1 MPSLL
6 PSLPAFIG
14 HLLRFG
20 LSSSLAIVLTLFL
33 SCGLMLNAYAA
44 PEQSKAAA
52 TPAAATK
59 TATTA
64 PASTSGSGKAASVS
78 TADPNANTSVI
89 DNTQTK
95 AQIQTLLDKD
105 AGLQLSND
113 LSTLGTNTK
122 DQVAVT
128 SESIKS
134 FTEQELSVASLGT
147 LLSNIEHM
155 DANPELHKNGSIG
168 PDQLIN
174 ALKKKLDERTTAIA
188 DDSNLDEDTKNR
200 ATTAITQAKKM
211 LEDYITLRTNAQKFA
226 QEQEQAQ
233 SLVAELEQNLAQANQ
248 TFTQEPPPIDSRDLE
263 VVNAL
268 NNELTTKLN
277 NLKHEIS
284 LVTAT
289 YNSLQTLPARNQNQ
303 ILQNNERIY
312 QLQQQI
318 DNLATSNLLQDEQIL
333 LPFEKLLK
341 QKQNILLQNEIR
353 SMSVLQD
360 VANYKIHIYNL
371 QKSYLENYL
380 TKVHA
385 HQSELLSEQSLIVEK
400 NKEDQENQQK
410 QEPLLPQLQSEIKN
424 NQDLS
429 ANIKRALAQQNQLQR
444 ALQEVDLAL
453 TATEQI
459 KRNIQEQLSDLSGS
473 IILTRLLNRQQ
484 GELPQIEMSF
494 NFDELI
500 PNLNLWIYD
509 LRGYREGIF
518 DVQNYINGIIKKT
531 AALESV
537 REQLEQVIRQRRV
550 LYEDLYGILSDSLTI
565 ANELRTKYN
574 ELQTNSQQ
582 VRSLI
587 NDHLFW
593 LASNQGI
600 SLDFFKSIGPN
611 IAQQASDLWQY
622 LCSDFLKPQNL
633 FNYLKIFFPI
643 IFIGTGFFLSRQYF
657 RNLTNKL
664 ALRLDKRT
672 DSYILT
678 PFAII
683 NHFFLIIPRVCL
695 ITLLGSMVI
704 FITLDN
710 FDDQIV
716 LTFYLSLHVIC
727 FLYVRH
733 IMEPNSLEQRHFEIS
748 PDKLANRRVII
759 DQLWFI
765 GIPMLTIANMR
776 EIEPTKLP
784 NDSIG
789 YLLMLLGFFY
799 LTIFAIVQA
808 KRLISKE
815 TPSMTTLTLLL
826 VGIITP
832 MTITVMLGLGYYY
845 TVIQL
850 LNRVA
855 ITLYLGFLY
864 LILSQTLRRELHVT
878 EVKLTNSSQL
888 LALNTK
894 FNSLDNIANDVKLVK
909 KGKKTTKTR
918 NAGFNRILSNNSTTN
933 GSAADSPSMTVT
945 RLMMASN
952 RIFKL
957 CNTFLLV
964 LFLFFM
970 YLQWNDLAGVLDYL
984 NHIYL
989 WQSQQVIDGKV
1000 IVNAL
1005 TLKDLLVTLLIIGI
1019 TILLNRNL
1027 PMLIEHLILLR
1038 SNNNTKSIS
1047 YTIKLLFSYLITA
1060 LGTILAAGSLGISW
1074 DSLQWLVAA
1083 LSVGLGFGLQEIFAN
1098 FVSGIIILFERQL
1111 RVGDI
1116 VTLSGLSGT
1125 VSKIRIRATTI
1136 ISFENMEVVI
1146 PNRQFIT
1153 TALTN
1158 WSLSNTVTKIVFTIG
1173 VAYGTD
1179 VKKAKR
1185 LLAEI
1190 LRQCPNIDRD
1200 RQAVYVQSLDDSA
1213 ITLMCEVFVNE
1224 IGKRKA
1230 VIDFLSVESL
1240 RVFAENDIEIP
1251 FNQMDVNIRNLDT
1264 DKILQFVA
1272 AQNGVRPKDLDKI
1285 LADIKSKEQ
1294 AALQGDANNEGTNA
1308 EQLDNKK
1315 AESDPSMGARLM
1327 RLVGVKN
1334 S

>member
-1 MPSLL
+1 
-6 PSLPAFIG
+6 
-14 HLLRFG
+14 
-20 LSSSLAIVLTLFL
+20 
-33 SCGLMLNAYAA
+33 MLNAHAA
-44 PEQSKAAA
+44 PEQSKTAPKTDAA
-52 TPAAATK
+52 TTVASATD
-59 TATTA
+59 
-64 PASTSGSGKAASVS
+64 SNINI
-78 TADPNANTSVI
+78 D

-95 AQIQTLLDKD
+95 AQIQDLLEKD
-105 AGLQLSND
+105 AILQLSND
-113 LSTLGTNTK
+113 LSTLGANSK
-122 DQVAVT
+122 DQIA
-128 SESIKS
+128 IN
-134 FTEQELSVASLGT
+134 TENIQSLANQELSVSTLGSI
-147 LLSNIEHM
+147 LSIIEQI
-155 DANPELHKNGSIG
+155 DANPELHKNGSLE

-174 ALKKKLDERTTAIA
+174 TIKQKLDERTTIITN
-188 DDSNLDEDTKNR
+188 DSNLDEETKNR
-200 ATTAITQAKKM
+200 TITAITQAKKM
-211 LEDYITLRTNAQKFA
+211 LDDYSTLRTNTQKFE
-226 QEQEQAQ
+226 QEQEQAK
-233 SLVAELEQNLAQANQ
+233 SLVTELEQKLAQANQ
-248 TFTQEPPPIDSRDLE
+248 DFTQEPPKIDSDDLE
-263 VVNAL
+263 IVNAL
-268 NNELTTKLN
+268 NNELSIKLN
-277 NLKHEIS
+277 NLKHDLS
-284 LVTAT
+284 LITAT

-318 DNLATSNLLQDEQIL
+318 DNLGTSNLLQDEQIL
-333 LPFEKLLK
+333 LPFEKILK

-353 SMSVLQD
+353 SMSVQQD
-360 VANYKIHIYNL
+360 IANYKIHIYNL

-380 TKVHA
+380 TKIHA
-385 HQSELLSEQSLIVEK
+385 HQSELLSKQSLIVEK
-400 NKEDQENQQK
+400 NKEDQAKQQ
-410 QEPLLPQLQSEIKN
+410 QQQPLLPQLQSEIKN

-429 ANIKRALAQQNQLQR
+429 DHIKRALKQQNQMQR
-444 ALQEVDLAL
+444 SLQEVDLAL

-484 GELPQIEMSF
+484 GELPQIEMAF
-494 NFDELI
+494 NIDELI
-500 PNLNLWIYD
+500 PNLNLWIYE

-518 DVQNYINGIIKKT
+518 DVQNYVNNIIKKT
-531 AALESV
+531 TALETV
-537 REQLEQVIRQRRV
+537 RDQLEQIIRQRRV
-550 LYEDLYGILSDSLTI
+550 LYEDLYGVLSDSLTI

-574 ELQTNSQQ
+574 ELQINSQQ

-600 SLDFFKSIGPN
+600 SLDFFKTIGPN
-611 IAQQASDLWQY
+611 IAQQSLKLWQY
-622 LCSDFLKPQNL
+622 LCSDFLQPQNL

-643 IFIGTGFFLSRQYF
+643 VFIGTGFFLSRQYF

-664 ALRLDKRT
+664 AMRLDKRT

-678 PFAII
+678 PIAIF

-695 ITLLGSMVI
+695 ITILGSIVI

-710 FDDQIV
+710 FNDQIM

-765 GIPMLTIANMR
+765 SIPMLTIANMR

-799 LTIFAIVQA
+799 LTIFAIIQA

-815 TPSMTTLTLLL
+815 TPSMTTLSLLL
-826 VGIITP
+826 IGILTP
-832 MTITVMLGLGYYY
+832 MTITIMLGLGYYY

-888 LALNTK
+888 LAINTK
-894 FNSLDNIANDVKLVK
+894 FNSLENIANDAKLIK
-909 KGKKTTKTR
+909 KSKKAIKTH
-918 NAGFNRILSNNSTTN
+918 NLDFNRLLSNNN
-933 GSAADSPSMTVT
+933 NNDGSSADTPSMTIT

-989 WQSQQVIDGKV
+989 WQSQKIVDGKV

-1027 PMLIEHLILLR
+1027 PMLIEHLILLK

-1047 YTIKLLFSYLITA
+1047 YTIKLLFSYFITA

-1116 VTLSGLSGT
+1116 VTLNGLSGT
-1125 VSKIRIRATTI
+1125 VSRIRIRATTI

-1173 VAYGTD
+1173 IAYGTD
-1179 VKKAKR
+1179 VKKAKK
-1185 LLAEI
+1185 LLTEI

-1213 ITLMCEVFVNE
+1213 ITIMCEVFVNE

-1230 VIDFLSVESL
+1230 VIDFLSIESL
-1240 RVFAENDIEIP
+1240 RVFDENNIKIP
-1251 FNQMDVNIRNLDT
+1251 FNQMDVNIHNLDT
-1264 DKILQFVA
+1264 DKILQFMA
-1272 AQNGVRPKDLDKI
+1272 SQNGVCPKDLDKI
-1285 LADIKSKEQ
+1285 LAAIKSKEQ
-1294 AALQGDANNEGTNA
+1294 VA
-1308 EQLDNKK
+1308 EQDCEKNASTLAEQIDNQKI
-1315 AESDPSMGARLM
+1315 ENDPSMSTRFKHLM
-1327 RLVGVKN
+1327 GVKN